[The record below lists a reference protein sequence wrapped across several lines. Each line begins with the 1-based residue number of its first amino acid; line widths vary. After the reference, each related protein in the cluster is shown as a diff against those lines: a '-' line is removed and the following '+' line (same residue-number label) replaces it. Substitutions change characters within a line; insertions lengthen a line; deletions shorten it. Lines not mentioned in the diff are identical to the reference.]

1 MVSKK
6 GLVGDLLSM
15 PLSDVFQWI
24 AMANKSGELFIQHE
38 SEDASFIFKK
48 GKIVYASSNNPKF
61 LLGQILLKYRMI
73 TKTHLIKALS
83 IQKKSRK
90 PLGQIFIENKFI
102 NKKQLEKAIL
112 YQIEEI
118 AYYLLTWKNGY
129 FNFNERDI
137 EVNTATEVSVEN
149 LLMEGLRRSD
159 EMKNMLKYFNDNSI
173 IEVVDAE
180 NDKIGLFD
188 GEKSVKEVLFLR
200 GGDDFV
206 TYKLIYEGLKSKIY
220 KIVGEK
226 ESSDTP
232 GVNDPIL
239 DFLVALEL
247 FNKGKIYESYKKV
260 KTIISKGYKGE
271 QVLKFYDNLKIFITK
286 YFYKK
291 FGGDNSCFALNRL
304 KFLDEKIYIT
314 PTEGFVLSR
323 IDEYPCIVQ
332 LEKVVNVDRHE
343 LYLIVDKLN
352 KYGLLLL
359 KEREENKTELFTLN
373 VINSILNIYSR
384 ELTGEMEII
393 TAAISAKA
401 YFSGGKLK
409 FIYSTTDKYSLGNYL
424 IESGKF
430 NVEFASNYRDI
441 GDIIQY
447 LIDEKNMLSDEL
459 NGIFEVYSS
468 MIFYEVLKHKPI
480 SAIFIHGKTFPYD
493 ISLNF
498 NLLYMTAF
506 AVYNDEVYFEN
517 EIDFSKNYELVKDS
531 TKLLEEFGNI
541 SCVKLLLDEFNENIF
556 PAKKLKGLDTGFL
569 ILLNILFKLGY
580 IRELENEELSA
591 EQLKNFLKEIKDLT
605 PQELFGV
612 NKESLNLEDLKQKYL
627 KFSKKYH
634 PDLFQNN
641 EAKKIA
647 NELFET
653 IKFAYDTLVGEST
666 NANSNSESRID
677 AKKIF
682 AAEQYLSSG
691 KVYLNMGK
699 LYDAVDAF
707 KKAYENFQFDDEIRA
722 YYALALIKSNDYVEG
737 FKLLK
742 DIKLDEFNDHELYFA
757 YIDAAIK
764 LKKADLADKVINK
777 AFTLFPEQVRKLS
790 IYQQKLKNLK

>member
-1 MVSKK
+1 VVSKK

-48 GKIVYASSNNPKF
+48 GKIVYATSNNSKF

-73 TKTHLIKALS
+73 TKAQLIKALS
-83 IQKKSRK
+83 VQKKSRK
-90 PLGQIFIENKFI
+90 PLGQILLESKFI
-102 NKKQLEKAIL
+102 DKKQLEKGIL
-112 YQIEEI
+112 CQIEEV
-118 AYYLLTWKNGY
+118 AYHLLAWRNGY
-129 FNFNERDI
+129 FNFNEREI
-137 EVNTATEVSVEN
+137 GVNTVTEVSVEN

-159 EMKNMLKYFNDNSI
+159 EMKNMSKYFNDYSI
-173 IEVVDAE
+173 IEVVDPE

-188 GEKSVKEVLFLR
+188 GKKSVKEVLFLK

-206 TYKLIYEGLKSKIY
+206 TYKLIYEGLKNKIY
-220 KIVGEK
+220 KIIGGK
-226 ESSDTP
+226 ESADMS
-232 GVNDPIL
+232 GINDPIM

-260 KTIISKGYKGE
+260 KTIISMGYKGE
-271 QVLKFYDNLKIFITK
+271 QILKFYDNLKIFITK

-323 IDEYPCIVQ
+323 IDEYPCIFQ
-332 LEKVVNVDRHE
+332 LEKVVNVERYE
-343 LYLIVDKLN
+343 LYLIIDKLN

-393 TAAISAKA
+393 TPGISVKA

-409 FIYSTTDKYSLGNYL
+409 FMYSTTDKFSLGNYL
-424 IESGKF
+424 VESGKF
-430 NVEFASNYRDI
+430 NVEFASNSRDI
-441 GDIIQY
+441 GEIIQY
-447 LIDEKNMLSDEL
+447 LIDEKEMLSGEL
-459 NGIFEVYSS
+459 NSFFEVYSS

-480 SAIFIHGKTFPYD
+480 SAIFIHGKVFPYD

-531 TKLLEEFGNI
+531 KKLLEEFGNI
-541 SCVKLLLDEFNENIF
+541 SCVKLLLDEFNDNIF
-556 PAKKLKGLDTGFL
+556 PSKKLKGLDTDFL
-569 ILLNILFKLGY
+569 TLLNILFKLGY
-580 IRELENEELSA
+580 IRELENEELSV
-591 EQLKNFLKEIKDLT
+591 EQLKKFLKEIKDLN

-612 NKESLNLEDLKQKYL
+612 NRENINLEDLKQKYL

-634 PDLFQNN
+634 PDLFQND

-653 IKFAYDTLVGEST
+653 IKFAYDTLADESNT
-666 NANSNSESRID
+666 NSSSELRID

-707 KKAYENFQFDDEIRA
+707 KKAYENFQYDDEIKA
-722 YYALALIKSNDYVEG
+722 YYAFALIKSNDWVEG
-737 FKLLK
+737 FNIFK
-742 DIKLDEFNDHELYFA
+742 DINLDEFKDHELYFA
-757 YIDAAIK
+757 YIDGAIK
-764 LKKADLADKVINK
+764 LKKADLANKVINK
-777 AFTLFPEQVRKLS
+777 AFTLFPEQVKKLS